1 MIRFELLEP
10 HDLAEACSLLSQY
23 EERAKMLA
31 GGQSLLPLLKKRK
44 VYTRFLINIKG
55 LLDLEYI
62 SNDKKITR
70 IGTLV
75 TNRAIELSD
84 VVRERHPML
93 AEVERTVGDVQTRNW
108 GTLVGNLCAAS
119 PTSDLAPA
127 LIALKAIVK
136 ARSVRGE
143 RRIPLGEFFSG
154 YLKTILDPDEIV
166 TEIEVPELPVN
177 SGAAYHKERVRMTD
191 SPIASAAAAITLDEN
206 FDSITSARI
215 VLQAVGPVPL
225 RAKEAEERITGEKFQ
240 DNVLDEVANIA
251 ATGARPIS
259 DAYGS
264 MEYKREMVKV
274 ATRVV
279 ITKAVAQAKSEATKK
294 GLSK

>member
-1 MIRFELLEP
+1 MIRFEFLEP
-10 HDLAEACSLLSQY
+10 QDLTEACSLLAQHQ
-23 EERAKMLA
+23 EKARIIA
-31 GGQSLLPLLKKRK
+31 GGQSLLPLLKQRK
-44 VYTRFLINIKG
+44 IYTNYLVNIKG
-55 LLDLEYI
+55 LSDLEYI
-62 SNDKKITR
+62 SNDKKVTR

-84 VVRERHPML
+84 VVRERHSML
-93 AEVERTVGDVQTRNW
+93 ADVERTVGDVQTRNW

-143 RRIPLGEFFSG
+143 RGIPLREFFSG

-166 TEIEVPELPVN
+166 TEIEVPELPPN

-191 SPIASAAAAITLDEN
+191 SPIASAAAAITLDGN
-206 FDSITSARI
+206 SDSITSARI

-225 RAKEAEERITGEKFQ
+225 RAREAEERITGEKFQ
-240 DNVLDEVANIA
+240 DKVLDEVVNIA
-251 ATGARPIS
+251 ATEARPIS

-279 ITKAVAQAKSEATKK
+279 ITKAIEQAKSEATKR